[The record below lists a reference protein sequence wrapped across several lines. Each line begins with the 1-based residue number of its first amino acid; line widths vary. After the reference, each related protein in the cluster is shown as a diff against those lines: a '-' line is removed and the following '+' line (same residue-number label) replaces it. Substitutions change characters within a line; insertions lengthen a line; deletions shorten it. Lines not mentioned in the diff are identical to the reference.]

1 MAGKVQQV
9 LLVHLLT
16 GLDSPEASPEAALAM
31 ARSIAPLLFDE
42 GEQGSFLRSQR
53 KAYLRALWLLQVM
66 TTLPVV
72 CHALSAPC

>member
-1 MAGKVQQV
+1 MAGKMQQV
-9 LLVHLLT
+9 LVVHLLT
-16 GLDSPEASPEAALAM
+16 GLDLPEASPESALAV
-31 ARSIAPLLFDE
+31 AQSIAPLLFDE
-42 GEQGSFLRSQR
+42 GEQASFLRSQR